1 MSKKPKKQFYL
12 LAGLP
17 RSGNT
22 LLASLL
28 NQNPNFYVSPTSPL
42 VDYLGSLYKTA
53 CESPDVNSTQV
64 IEPSDYAIK
73 QFVHNYYKN
82 IDAPIIFDRQK
93 TWGMPNNYFN
103 ALNFIDPNIKVI
115 FTTRSLVEVLAS
127 LITILGTRVND
138 AMAKANWVW
147 KSHLTE
153 NDNKCDFLM
162 SPLYDLDKLFTT
174 YTTIKNYPDNFL
186 VIKYED
192 LLDEP
197 NKSMESIYSF
207 LGQEYFE
214 HNFNKIEL
222 KETYNEEVIG
232 MPQNLHEVKPTLITP
247 PLRAKDI
254 LSEYALTKYGRDK
267 ELLCI

>member
-1 MSKKPKKQFYL
+1 MSKESEKQFYL

-22 LLASLL
+22 LVASLL
-28 NQNPNFYVSPTSPL
+28 NQNPSFYASPISPL
-42 VDYLGSLYKTA
+42 VDYLASLYKTA
-53 CESPDVNSTQV
+53 CESPDINSTQI

-73 QFVHNYYKN
+73 QFVKNYYNHIKQ
-82 IDAPIIFDRQK
+82 PVVFDRQK

-103 ALNFIDPNIKVI
+103 ALNFIDSNIKVI

-127 LITILGTRVND
+127 LITVLGDRVNV
-138 AMAKANWVW
+138 AMDKANWVW

-174 YTTIKNYPDNFL
+174 YTTIRNYPDNFL
-186 VIKYED
+186 IVKYED
-192 LLDEP
+192 LLDKPSEAM
-197 NKSMESIYSF
+197 KDIYSF
-207 LGQEYFE
+207 LGQEYFD
-214 HNFNKIEL
+214 HNFNKIEC

-232 MPQNLHEVKPTLITP
+232 MPQNLHEVKPTLTSP
-247 PLRAKDI
+247 PLRAKDL
-254 LSEYALTKYGRDK
+254 LSEYALSKYGRDR
-267 ELLCI
+267 ELLCM